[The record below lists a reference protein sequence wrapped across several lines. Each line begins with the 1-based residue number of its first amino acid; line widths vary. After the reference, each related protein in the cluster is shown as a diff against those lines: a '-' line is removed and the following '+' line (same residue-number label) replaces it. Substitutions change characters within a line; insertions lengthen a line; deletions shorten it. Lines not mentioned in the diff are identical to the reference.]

1 VSKFD
6 PDVRPTQVAGNTVV
20 SSIYSGAADLSF
32 GDAAVVLAAVYATLS
47 PLMGLT
53 HGVHGIGETV
63 TIIVHAAESAFTDL
77 DADIDDYLKLLD
89 AAL

>member
-1 VSKFD
+1 M
-6 PDVRPTQVAGNTVV
+6 V

-63 TIIVHAAESAFTDL
+63 AIIVHAADSAFAGL
-77 DADIDDYLKLLD
+77 DADIDSYVQLLD